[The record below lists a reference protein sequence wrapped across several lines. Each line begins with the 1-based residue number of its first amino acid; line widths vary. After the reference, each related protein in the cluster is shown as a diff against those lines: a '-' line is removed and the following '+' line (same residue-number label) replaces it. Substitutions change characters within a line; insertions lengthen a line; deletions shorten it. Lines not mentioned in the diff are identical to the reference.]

1 MSLIAE
7 CQTSPPECSPYI
19 IEPAQIVK
27 SEKPILWPPE
37 SITKDIEDIQVAV
50 NKLCDD
56 QDNELDE
63 LHHVRVK
70 LAKKQFFINIV
81 ELTVSLASFAVS
93 VGISIC
99 SGGATTPIAV
109 ITGLNLM
116 LSVSNLA
123 CAYHNWNCASK
134 NKDELIMG
142 SDAMQQAVYTLA
154 RYYQASPESA
164 KKIARFTSY
173 FVRVGMVVSLGT
185 LGVIIH
191 PTVYNSLCVLA
202 KNYAPIFSSML
213 SVITSGALGIWI
225 NNHNDEKEV
234 AEEKLTTNEKGIIK
248 ELAKF
253 DIICNL
259 LTKWNNSIISPEE
272 ESLKLS

>member
-7 CQTSPPECSPYI
+7 YQTYPPECSPYI
-19 IEPAQIVK
+19 IESAKTVK

-37 SITKDIEDIQVAV
+37 FITKNIEEIQVAV

-81 ELTVSLASFAVS
+81 ELTVSLASFAAS

-134 NKDELIMG
+134 NKDELTMG
-142 SDAMQQAVYTLA
+142 SDAMQQAVFMLA
-154 RYYQASPESA
+154 RYCQTSPESA

-173 FVRVGMVVSLGT
+173 FVRVGMMVSLGI

-191 PTVYNSLCVLA
+191 PAVSNSLCVLA
-202 KNYAPIFSSML
+202 KNYVPIFSSML
-213 SVITSGALGIWI
+213 SVIISGALGIWI
-225 NNHNDEKEV
+225 NHHNDEKDV
-234 AEEKLTTNEKGIIK
+234 AAEKLTVNEKSIIK
-248 ELAKF
+248 ELVQI
-253 DIICNL
+253 DIICDL
-259 LTKWNNSIISPEE
+259 LTKWNNSTISPEE

>member
-1 MSLIAE
+1 MHPIVDY
-7 CQTSPPECSPYI
+7 QTTTPGCSPYI
-19 IEPAQIVK
+19 TEPTQTVK
-27 SEKPILWPPE
+27 SEKPVLCPPE
-37 SITKDIEDIQVAV
+37 FITEKIKEISGAV
-50 NKLCDD
+50 NQLCDT

-134 NKDELIMG
+134 NKDELTMG
-142 SDAMQQAVYTLA
+142 SDAMQQAVFMLA
-154 RYYQASPESA
+154 RYCQASPESA

-234 AEEKLTTNEKGIIK
+234 AEEKLTANEKGIIK
-248 ELAKF
+248 ELAQF
-253 DIICNL
+253 DIICDL
-259 LTKWNNSIISPEE
+259 LTKWNNSTISPEE

>member
-1 MSLIAE
+1 MHPIVDY
-7 CQTSPPECSPYI
+7 QTTTPGCSPYI
-19 IEPAQIVK
+19 TEPTQTVK
-27 SEKPILWPPE
+27 SEKPVLYPPE
-37 SITKDIEDIQVAV
+37 FITEKIKEISGAV
-50 NKLCDD
+50 NQLCDT

-134 NKDELIMG
+134 NKDELTMG
-142 SDAMQQAVYTLA
+142 SDAMQQAAFMLA
-154 RYYQASPESA
+154 RYCQASPESA

-234 AEEKLTTNEKGIIK
+234 AEEKLTANEKGIIK
-248 ELAKF
+248 ELAQF
-253 DIICNL
+253 DIICDL
-259 LTKWNNSIISPEE
+259 LTKWNNSTISPEE